1 MKKHLK
7 QLDLKRI
14 RITDSLFG
22 EYVNKVSE
30 KIIPHQW
37 KILNDQ
43 LEDSEPTY
51 CIHNFRIAAGE
62 EKGERKGVVFQD
74 TDLYKWLEAV
84 AYTIAGGRGEH
95 LEELADQV
103 IDLIGK
109 AQEPDGYLNTYFS
122 VNAPAKKWTNLVE
135 GHELYTAGH
144 MIEAAVAYY
153 QATGKEKILNI
164 AKKNADLICRVFGT
178 GKGQKRGYPG
188 HQEIELAL
196 VKLYRET
203 GKKIYLQQASYFM
216 QEGAGILIICRQK
229 LREEDIRNFFRS
241 SRGTIWNIPRL
252 TSLL

>member
-109 AQEPDGYLNTYFS
+109 AQEPDGYLNTYFTIKDPS
-122 VNAPAKKWTNLVE
+122 KRWTNLKEGHELYTAGHMTEAAVAYYKATGKTEFLDIMKKFAVNAPAKKWTNLVE
-135 GHELYTAGH
+135 GRIVHSRTYED
-144 MIEAAVAYY
+144 AAVAYY

-164 AKKNADLICRVFGT
+164 AKENADL
-178 GKGQKRGYPG
+178 Y
-188 HQEIELAL
+188 
-196 VKLYRET
+196 
-203 GKKIYLQQASYFM
+203 M
-216 QEGAGILIICRQK
+216 
-229 LREEDIRNFFRS
+229 
-241 SRGTIWNIPRL
+241 
-252 TSLL
+252 

>member
-1 MKKHLK
+1 M
-7 QLDLKRI
+7 
-14 RITDSLFG
+14 TS
-22 EYVNKVSE
+22 
-30 KIIPHQW
+30 W
-37 KILNDQ
+37 KI
-43 LEDSEPTY
+43 SEPTY

-62 EKGERKGVVFQD
+62 ERREKGVVFQD
-74 TDLYKWLEAV
+74 TDLYKWLGAV

-164 AKKNADLICRVFGT
+164 AKKNADPYAGCLV
-178 GKGQKRGYPG
+178 
-188 HQEIELAL
+188 QEKARNEVI
-196 VKLYRET
+196 R
-203 GKKIYLQQASYFM
+203 
-216 QEGAGILIICRQK
+216 
-229 LREEDIRNFFRS
+229 DIRKLN
-241 SRGTIWNIPRL
+241 WPW
-252 TSLL
+252 

>member
-95 LEELADQV
+95 LEELAKNSGIVPAVNQIECHPLCYPKELIDYCQAKGIQV
-103 IDLIGK
+103 QAYAPLARGAYLDNDLMCVLGTKYAHTPAQVGLRWATQKGISVIPKSVHPDRIRSNADIFDFTIEQEDMDLI
-109 AQEPDGYLNTYFS
+109 DDLNENFHS
-122 VNAPAKKWTNLVE
+122 SHVPEDLRD
-135 GHELYTAGH
+135 
-144 MIEAAVAYY
+144 VA
-153 QATGKEKILNI
+153 
-164 AKKNADLICRVFGT
+164 F
-178 GKGQKRGYPG
+178 
-188 HQEIELAL
+188 
-196 VKLYRET
+196 
-203 GKKIYLQQASYFM
+203 
-216 QEGAGILIICRQK
+216 
-229 LREEDIRNFFRS
+229 
-241 SRGTIWNIPRL
+241 
-252 TSLL
+252 

>member
-109 AQEPDGYLNTYFS
+109 AQEPDGYGMAEMVLSGREF
-122 VNAPAKKWTNLVE
+122 LVPDR
-135 GHELYTAGH
+135 GWN
-144 MIEAAVAYY
+144 MD
-153 QATGKEKILNI
+153 
-164 AKKNADLICRVFGT
+164 AD
-178 GKGQKRGYPG
+178 PG
-188 HQEIELAL
+188 FL
-196 VKLYRET
+196 VH
-203 GKKIYLQQASYFM
+203 
-216 QEGAGILIICRQK
+216 
-229 LREEDIRNFFRS
+229 RS
-241 SRGTIWNIPRL
+241 
-252 TSLL
+252 

>member
-1 MKKHLK
+1 M
-7 QLDLKRI
+7 
-14 RITDSLFG
+14 
-22 EYVNKVSE
+22 
-30 KIIPHQW
+30 
-37 KILNDQ
+37 
-43 LEDSEPTY
+43 
-51 CIHNFRIAAGE
+51 AGS
-62 EKGERKGVVFQD
+62 GCLHHSR
-74 TDLYKWLEAV
+74 
-84 AYTIAGGRGEH
+84 RPGEH

-178 GKGQKRGYPG
+178 GEGQKRGYPG

-203 GKKIYLQQASYFM
+203 EKEDYLQQAGISSRR
-216 QEGAGILIICRQK
+216 GAEILIICRQK

-241 SRGTIWNIPRL
+241 SRGTIWNIHRL

>member
-95 LEELADQV
+95 LEEL
-103 IDLIGK
+103 
-109 AQEPDGYLNTYFS
+109 EYL
-122 VNAPAKKWTNLVE
+122 
-135 GHELYTAGH
+135 
-144 MIEAAVAYY
+144 
-153 QATGKEKILNI
+153 
-164 AKKNADLICRVFGT
+164 
-178 GKGQKRGYPG
+178 
-188 HQEIELAL
+188 
-196 VKLYRET
+196 
-203 GKKIYLQQASYFM
+203 
-216 QEGAGILIICRQK
+216 
-229 LREEDIRNFFRS
+229 FFRKCPCEEVDQS
-241 SRGTIWNIPRL
+241 GGGPRIVHSRTYDR
-252 TSLL
+252 SCCCLLPGYR

>member
-95 LEELADQV
+95 LEELA
-103 IDLIGK
+103 
-109 AQEPDGYLNTYFS
+109 
-122 VNAPAKKWTNLVE
+122 E
-135 GHELYTAGH
+135 GF
-144 MIEAAVAYY
+144 EAD
-153 QATGKEKILNI
+153 N
-164 AKKNADLICRVFGT
+164 
-178 GKGQKRGYPG
+178 P
-188 HQEIELAL
+188 LANSSS
-196 VKLYRET
+196 YE
-203 GKKIYLQQASYFM
+203 IYLKDISDQRS
-216 QEGAGILIICRQK
+216 
-229 LREEDIRNFFRS
+229 EEHTS
-241 SRGTIWNIPRL
+241 ELQSR
-252 TSLL
+252 

>member
-84 AYTIAGGRGEH
+84 AYTIAQHHKLKIR
-95 LEELADQV
+95 
-103 IDLIGK
+103 
-109 AQEPDGYLNTYFS
+109 Y
-122 VNAPAKKWTNLVE
+122 
-135 GHELYTAGH
+135 YTF
-144 MIEAAVAYY
+144 
-153 QATGKEKILNI
+153 ILS
-164 AKKNADLICRVFGT
+164 C
-178 GKGQKRGYPG
+178 
-188 HQEIELAL
+188 
-196 VKLYRET
+196 
-203 GKKIYLQQASYFM
+203 
-216 QEGAGILIICRQK
+216 
-229 LREEDIRNFFRS
+229 
-241 SRGTIWNIPRL
+241 
-252 TSLL
+252 

>member
-188 HQEIELAL
+188 HQE
-196 VKLYRET
+196 
-203 GKKIYLQQASYFM
+203 
-216 QEGAGILIICRQK
+216 
-229 LREEDIRNFFRS
+229 
-241 SRGTIWNIPRL
+241 
-252 TSLL
+252 

>member
-122 VNAPAKKWTNLVE
+122 VNAPAKKWTKSGGGPRIVHSRTYDRSCCCL
-135 GHELYTAGH
+135 LP
-144 MIEAAVAYY
+144 
-153 QATGKEKILNI
+153 
-164 AKKNADLICRVFGT
+164 
-178 GKGQKRGYPG
+178 GY
-188 HQEIELAL
+188 
-196 VKLYRET
+196 R
-203 GKKIYLQQASYFM
+203 
-216 QEGAGILIICRQK
+216 
-229 LREEDIRNFFRS
+229 
-241 SRGTIWNIPRL
+241 
-252 TSLL
+252 

>member
-51 CIHNFRIAAGE
+51 CIRNFRIAAGE

-74 TDLYKWLEAV
+74 TDLYKWLESV
-84 AYTIAGGRGEH
+84 AYTIAGGRGEN
-95 LEELADQV
+95 LEELADEV

-109 AQEPDGYLNTYFS
+109 AQEPDGLPEHLFFHQCSYEEVDQPGGRPRTVHSRTYDRGS
-122 VNAPAKKWTNLVE
+122 CCLLPGNWQGEIPEHCQKK
-135 GHELYTAGH
+135 
-144 MIEAAVAYY
+144 
-153 QATGKEKILNI
+153 
-164 AKKNADLICRVFGT
+164 CRS
-178 GKGQKRGYPG
+178 YMPG
-188 HQEIELAL
+188 IW
-196 VKLYRET
+196 YR
-203 GKKIYLQQASYFM
+203 
-216 QEGAGILIICRQK
+216 
-229 LREEDIRNFFRS
+229 
-241 SRGTIWNIPRL
+241 
-252 TSLL
+252 